1 MGEEAETVIRT
12 PDGRVVTG
20 KKLNFRTSKE
30 EWNEYELEDGTK
42 LYVKLVL
49 IDVVR
54 LDEFSQLGEPVYNIL
69 SQNLVK
75 VKASKKAIEEVK
87 KKIRPGE
94 SPEVS

>member
-1 MGEEAETVIRT
+1 MGDEAETTIRT
-12 PDGRVVTG
+12 PDGRIVTG
-20 KKLNFRTSKE
+20 KKLNFKTLKE

-54 LDEFSQLGEPVYNIL
+54 LDEFSNLGEPVYNIL

-75 VKASKKAIEEVK
+75 VKASRRAIEEVK
-87 KKIRPGE
+87 NKIKPGE